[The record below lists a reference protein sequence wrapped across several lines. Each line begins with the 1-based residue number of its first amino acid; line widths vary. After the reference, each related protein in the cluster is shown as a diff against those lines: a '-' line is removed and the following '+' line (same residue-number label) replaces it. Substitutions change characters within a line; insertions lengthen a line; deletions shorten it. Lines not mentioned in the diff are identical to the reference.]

1 MKKCITFLLVLFY
14 IPLIGQTL
22 KIEAEKINTVPFE
35 ADEFIGQDQFGYR
48 YSIKNKVFLKSKTN
62 ESFEFKNFSL
72 GKITKVD
79 LQNPLRIVLF
89 YENFN
94 TIILLDNQLNETKKI
109 NFSENSVPIAVT
121 ATGIASHNQ
130 LWVYNSLNQQIGL
143 YDYLKN
149 DYKTISYPLPE
160 NFKYY
165 CSDFNTFHWIDN
177 KLNWRKT
184 DVFGKITTIGKV
196 SNFDQIQLLPN
207 NMALILK
214 DKIFILQDLK
224 NGTIYSIVNIDKSFK
239 YFHYKDQIL
248 SIFTSEEITNYK
260 ITIP

>member
-14 IPLIGQTL
+14 IPVIGQTL

-35 ADEFIGQDQFGYR
+35 ADEYIGKDQFGYH
-48 YSIKNKVFLKSKTN
+48 YSIKNKVLLKTKTN
-62 ESFEFKNFSL
+62 ESFEYKNFSL
-72 GKITKVD
+72 GKTTKID

-94 TIILLDNQLNETKKI
+94 TIILLDNQLNETKRI

-121 ATGIASHNQ
+121 ATGIASQNQ
-130 LWVYNSLNQQIGL
+130 LWIYNNLNQQIGL

-149 DYKTISYPLPE
+149 DYKTISTPLQE

-165 CSDFNTFHWIDN
+165 YSDFNTFQWVDSKSNWYKIDI
-177 KLNWRKT
+177 
-184 DVFGKITTIGKV
+184 FGKITAIGKV
-196 SNFDQIQLLPN
+196 SNFEQIQLLPN

-214 DKIFILQDLK
+214 DEKIILQDLK
-224 NGTIYSIVNIDKSFK
+224 KDIIYSIVNINKSFK
-239 YFHYKDQIL
+239 YFQYKDQIL